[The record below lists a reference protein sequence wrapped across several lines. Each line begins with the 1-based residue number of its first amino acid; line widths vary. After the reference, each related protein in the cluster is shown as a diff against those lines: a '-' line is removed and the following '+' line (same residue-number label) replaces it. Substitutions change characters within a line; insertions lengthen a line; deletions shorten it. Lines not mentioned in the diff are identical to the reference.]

1 MNRHFP
7 SMLSVLAA
15 ATLALV
21 PAGCGDSKP
30 ASGTKAAA
38 KDDHGHDHGPSGHDG
53 HDHAPAQP
61 AAAADA
67 DDQGHAHGPTVQL
80 GEQQVAGFA
89 VRASRDG
96 AIAGAADAPI
106 DVWITGGPAKVVSV
120 RFWVGTPDAKGSVKA
135 KAALEKDNW
144 HTHAELPSP
153 MPAESKLWVE
163 FEVEGGAKHVAGFD
177 LKA

>member
-1 MNRHFP
+1 MNRHIP
-7 SMLSVLAA
+7 GMIVVLAA

-30 ASGTKAAA
+30 AGSAKAAA
-38 KDDHGHDHGPSGHDG
+38 KDDHGHDHGPGGHDT
-53 HDHAPAQP
+53 HEHPPATP
-61 AAAADA
+61 ATAADA
-67 DDQGHAHGPTVQL
+67 DDHGHSHGPTVQL

-106 DVWITGGPAKVVSV
+106 DVWITGGSAKVVSV
-120 RFWVGTPDAKGSVKA
+120 RFWIGTQDAKGSVKA

-144 HTHAELPSP
+144 HTHTELPSP
-153 MPAESKLWVE
+153 MPAQSKLWVE
-163 FEVEGGAKHVAGFD
+163 FEVEGGAKHVAGFE